1 MEKYIT
7 SEIKDNVCYIEFFT
21 SKHNSLTS
29 DMLDELSEKILN
41 VSEEISVIVL
51 KSGGEKTFCAGAN
64 FNELVNITNQTEA
77 KNFFSGFA
85 KVLLAIKNTR
95 QIVIGSIQGKAIGG
109 GVGIIAATDYC
120 YATKNASIKLSEINI
135 GIGPFVIE
143 PAIDRKSGLNTFTE
157 LTLNPDKFFSAE
169 WALQNNLFNKVTE
182 DIDEL
187 SKEVELY
194 ASQLAIYNT
203 LALKEIKKVLW
214 KNTEHW
220 DELLS
225 ERAKISGDLVLQ
237 DSVQEKLKSM
247 LT

>member
-1 MEKYIT
+1 MCGLGRHGKGSLFASRDLELDPDAIT
-7 SEIKDNVCYIEFFT
+7 F
-21 SKHNSLTS
+21 
-29 DMLDELSEKILN
+29 
-41 VSEEISVIVL
+41 
-51 KSGGEKTFCAGAN
+51 
-64 FNELVNITNQTEA
+64 
-77 KNFFSGFA
+77 
-85 KVLLAIKNTR
+85 
-95 QIVIGSIQGKAIGG
+95 GKAIGG

-143 PAIDRKSGLNTFTE
+143 PAIERKSGLNTFTE

-169 WALQNNLFNKVTE
+169 WALQNKFFNKVTE

-194 ASQLAIYNT
+194 ASQLASYNT

-214 KNTEHW
+214 KNTKHW

-237 DSVQEKLKSM
+237 VSVQKKLKSM